1 MRNEKKYRIK
11 DKEYQAIKRSM
22 GKIDKT
28 EEYRLWRLK
37 NPKGAYAQ
45 QLVCK
50 AIKKG
55 KLIRGSCGLKDK
67 SCAKGKIQAHHEDY
81 EMPYEVI
88 WLCASHHK
96 KVDLGLIK
104 LKTKNI

>member
-37 NPKGAYAQ
+37 NQK
-45 QLVCK
+45 
-50 AIKKG
+50 
-55 KLIRGSCGLKDK
+55 
-67 SCAKGKIQAHHEDY
+67 
-81 EMPYEVI
+81 
-88 WLCASHHK
+88 
-96 KVDLGLIK
+96 
-104 LKTKNI
+104 